1 MVMISKKRHLVWILV
16 SAVSCYAGPEY
27 TTRHGLRI
35 WDHSYNREDIEGLTA
50 EFLALAPYG
59 CYGIT
64 TPLTMIDIYAWTPCL
79 RRTAFVHELAHMARG
94 LVEHDVDYNHRDVV
108 FWGPDGLVSNL
119 GGDCEST
126 GD

>member
-59 CYGIT
+59 YNPFYGQNIDVFFHNGS
-64 TPLTMIDIYAWTPCL
+64 TPHRLP
-79 RRTAFVHELAHMARG
+79 RRK
-94 LVEHDVDYNHRDVV
+94 
-108 FWGPDGLVSNL
+108 P
-119 GGDCEST
+119 
-126 GD
+126 